1 MLRRLTGPQEPTP
14 KINSKKP
21 TVQKSS
27 GRIFSQ
33 EMNTELIKSIL
44 ETWFRASGFIASG
57 EEVERFDF
65 DNNRPSHTLRLK
77 LKKKLDDT

>member
-1 MLRRLTGPQEPTP
+1 MLKRLTGPQETIPETSSE
-14 KINSKKP
+14 KT

-27 GRIFSQ
+27 GRIFSK
-33 EMNTELIKSIL
+33 EMKTELIKSIL
-44 ETWFRASGFIASG
+44 ETWFRATGFIASG

-65 DNNRPSHTLRLK
+65 DNNRVFHTIKLK